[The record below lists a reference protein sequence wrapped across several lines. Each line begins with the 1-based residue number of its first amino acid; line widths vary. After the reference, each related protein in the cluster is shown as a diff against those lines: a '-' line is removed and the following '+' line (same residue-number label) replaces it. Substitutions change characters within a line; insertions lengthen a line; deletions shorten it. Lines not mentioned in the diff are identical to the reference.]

1 MDEHIYKSHNKTLLL
16 YHLVFPAKYRQKV
29 FTREV
34 EESLKEICIGIE
46 ERYEIRFIEIG
57 FDEDNVHLLVQGVPT
72 MAIYRLVTIIKSLTA
87 RELFR
92 RHPKI
97 KREILWGGALWT
109 SGYYANTVGLYAS
122 KEVIKKYIQNQ
133 GKEEEYENMRKSMRN
148 KLIWISVVDTPLL
161 AAG

>member
-16 YHLVFPAKYRQKV
+16 YHLVFPAKYRRKV

-46 ERYEIRFIEIG
+46 ERYEIKFVEIG
-57 FDEDNVHLLVQGVPT
+57 LEEDHVHLLVQGIPT
-72 MAIYRLVTIIKSLTA
+72 MPVCKIVTIIKSLTA
-87 RELFR
+87 KEIFR
-92 RHPKI
+92 RHS
-97 KREILWGGALWT
+97 RMRRDVLWGGSLWT

-133 GKEEEYENMRKSMRN
+133 GKQDEYKKIYEGQID
-148 KLIWISVVDTPLL
+148 LDFDI
-161 AAG
+161 